1 MKLIYYLYHIKGKKI
16 GVTCNP
22 IDRIENQ
29 QGYKKGEYE
38 ILEYSDDID
47 YISLKEIEL
56 QKSFGYKVDEQ
67 LYRETILNKKKIMT
81 VNITEQTTTFSVPTS
96 KLKEELYSNLGM
108 TIDSPGGKVQ
118 YILTKRLADY
128 IVVNACHSLYS
139 ETRCYIYNKLLDVFY
154 ENTIEDKT
162 EKPENVKSVFDNIRE
177 WATNKGILSHGDV
190 KTQFVKL
197 QEESGE
203 LAQAIL
209 KQDEAEFIDAIG
221 DMVVVL
227 TNLAALKG
235 LKIEDCIESAYDV
248 IKNRSGVMVN
258 GTFRKVND
266 GVNSTVD
273 LNNTVKTYQGLIL
286 DLKNTEK
293 HFTTSVLVKLKT

>member
-22 IDRIENQ
+22 INRIENQ
-29 QGYKKGEYE
+29 QGYKKDEYE
-38 ILEYSDDID
+38 ILEYSYDID

-67 LYRETILNKKKIMT
+67 LYRDTILNKKKIMT
-81 VNITEQTTTFSVPTS
+81 VNITEQTTTFSVPTDR
-96 KLKEELYSNLGM
+96 LKEELYNNLGM
-108 TIDSPGGKVQ
+108 EIIKAGETAGHYV
-118 YILTKRLADY
+118 LTRGLADY
-128 IVVNACHSLYS
+128 IVLHACHSLFS
-139 ETRCYIYNKLLDVFY
+139 KDRCYIYNRLLEVY
-154 ENTIEDKT
+154 AEKALEE
-162 EKPENVKSVFDNIRE
+162 EKPCVETETTVFDKIRD
-177 WATNKGILSHGDV
+177 WARDKGILIHGDI
-190 KTQFVKL
+190 KTQYIKL

-209 KQDEAEFIDAIG
+209 KNDDVEFVDAIG

-235 LKIEDCIESAYDV
+235 LRIEKCIDSAYNI

-258 GTFRKVND
+258 GTFRKESYE
-266 GVNSTVD
+266 VNSTVD
-273 LNNTVKTYQGLIL
+273 LNNTAKT
-286 DLKNTEK
+286 T
-293 HFTTSVLVKLKT
+293 